1 MKAVTAGKTIY
12 GLPTNNYTQG
22 LIYNRALFSQ
32 AGLNPND
39 PPTTWAQ
46 VETDAK
52 AIAKLGH
59 GIEGWGDYSARQ
71 QRRLALRVLHGRTGR
86 LDGQKRP
93 PRRRRASTTPTAL
106 ASWKRCTRCGSP
118 TTP

>member
-22 LIYNRALFSQ
+22 LVNNRKLFSE

-52 AIAKLGH
+52 AIAKLGQRH
-59 GIEGWGDYSARQ
+59 RRLGRLQRRQ
-71 QRRLALRVLHGRTGR
+71 QRRLAFRVLHGRTRR
-86 LDGQKRP
+86 LDP
-93 PRRRRASTTPTAL
+93 
-106 ASWKRCTRCGSP
+106 
-118 TTP
+118 